1 MDRRSF
7 LRKLGYGAVA
17 TLAVAHVPAAV
28 VKSIGLA
35 EPARH
40 YAYETLRNVYVSHA
54 KAHPGINNAPR
65 RIHVGRE
72 LYEAYESELTVC
84 YRFSDASESIPESLK
99 FKGASVIPVGR
110 GWRAEVVS

>member
-35 EPARH
+35 EPARD
-40 YAYETLRNVYVSHA
+40 YAIETLRKVYIAHCKS
-54 KAHPGINNAPR
+54 HPGISGVPQ
-65 RIHVGRE
+65 RIHAGRE
-72 LYEAYESELTVC
+72 LFESYESELIAIE
-84 YRFSDASESIPESLK
+84 RFTWRAAPINSLT
-99 FKGASVIPVGR
+99 FKGAVVIPVGR